1 MSIRLIGV
9 WYRYP
14 GTRRWVLVNVDLEFN
29 GPQVYVVVGPNGSGK
44 TTLLKI
50 VSLIYAPVKGKVY
63 AWDYDYWSLPSGKRV
78 ELRRR
83 IVYVHEKPILLKGT
97 VEYNVAYG
105 LMIRGYD
112 RSEALARARGIL
124 GKLGLSYLA
133 GKKTSSLSAGEAQVT
148 AILRAVVV
156 EPEILV
162 LDEPLAH
169 LDSSK
174 RGKILEL
181 IRELRS
187 TGTGIVIATHDQYLA
202 ETLAERI
209 IRVENSKAVMV
220 D

>member
-1 MSIRLIGV
+1 MSIRLIDV

-14 GTRRWVLVNVDLEFN
+14 GTKKWVLVNVNLEFN
-29 GPQVYVVVGPNGSGK
+29 GPQIYVVVGPNGSGK

-50 VSLIYAPVKGKVY
+50 ISLIYTPVKGKVY
-63 AWDYDYWSLPSGKRV
+63 AWGYDYWSLSPGKRV

-112 RSEALARARGIL
+112 RNEALAKARGIL
-124 GKLGLSYLA
+124 GKLGLSYLS

-174 RGKILEL
+174 RGKMLEL

-187 TGTGIVIATHDQYLA
+187 TGTEVIIATHDQYLA
-202 ETLAERI
+202 KTMAERI
-209 IRVENSKAVMV
+209 ICVENGKAVMI